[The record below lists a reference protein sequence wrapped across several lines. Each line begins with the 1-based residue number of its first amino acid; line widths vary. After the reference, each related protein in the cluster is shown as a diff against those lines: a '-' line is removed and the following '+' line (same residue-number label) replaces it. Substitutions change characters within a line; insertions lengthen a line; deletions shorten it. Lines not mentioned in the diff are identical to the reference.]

1 METVNRI
8 HMEQIAPLIAV
19 VIPSYKVTNHILSVL
34 ADIGPE
40 VSRIYVV
47 DDKCPNGSGD
57 LVEASCQ
64 DPRVVVLRHKT
75 NQGVGGAVMTGYQA
89 AVRDGM
95 DIVVKVDGD
104 GQMDPKILMKFVR
117 PILEGDADYVKG
129 NRFYDLT
136 HIKKMPAIR
145 IFGNA
150 ALSFF
155 TKLSSGYWHIFDPTN
170 GYTAI
175 HSRVAAHLP
184 FDKISRRYFFETDM
198 LFRLNTIR
206 AVVKDVPMDAV
217 YGDEQSNLR
226 ISNILFE
233 FLAKHMRNTFKRI
246 FYNYFLRDMNIAS
259 LELVFGTV
267 LLGFGVVFGAVAWV
281 KSYTD
286 QVSTPLGT
294 IMLSTLTILIGIQ
307 FILAFIGFDIAS
319 EPRHPVHKYLNQKI
333 NF

>member
-1 METVNRI
+1 METVNRTHI
-8 HMEQIAPLIAV
+8 EQVAPLIAV
-19 VIPSYKVTNHILSVL
+19 VVPSYKVTNHILSVL

-64 DPRVVVLRHKT
+64 DSRVVVLRHEI

-117 PILEGDADYVKG
+117 PILEGEADYVKG

-136 HIKKMPAIR
+136 HIKQMPAIR

-150 ALSFF
+150 VLSFF
-155 TKLSSGYWHIFDPTN
+155 TKFSSGYWHIFDPTN

-233 FLAKHMRNTFKRI
+233 FLAKHIRNTFKRI
-246 FYNYFLRDMNIAS
+246 FYNYFLRDLNIAS
-259 LELVFGTV
+259 LELVSGTV
-267 LLGFGVVFGAVAWV
+267 LLGFGVIFGAVAWA
-281 KSYTD
+281 KSYTE
-286 QVSTPLGT
+286 QVTAPLGT
-294 IMLSTLTILIGIQ
+294 IMLSALTVLIGIQ

-319 EPRHPVHKYLNQKI
+319 EPKHPVHKYLNQKS
-333 NF
+333 